1 MPAPT
6 ADEAPVTPVATTQT
20 ATSSEE
26 ADRWGRDSFPASDPP
41 QNW

>member
-6 ADEAPVTPVATTQT
+6 ADDAQVTPDATTQT

-26 ADRWGRDSFPASDPP
+26 PDRWGWDSFPASDPP